1 VLWTDQRA
9 VVVLPGR
16 IDLSNSGEIRG
27 ELLSVI
33 NRGATTLI
41 ADLSATV
48 SCDHSGTEAVA
59 RAYQRAVI
67 SGTDLRLVI
76 TRETVRRTFS
86 ISGIDWLVSVYPS
99 LDTALAASTPAEQAL
114 TPVPGR
120 PAGAGA
126 GEGRQPGGAGAGGR
140 QPGGIRP
147 AGPQSA
153 GPQSAGP
160 QSAGPQSAGP
170 QSAGPGPAAEAEPAP
185 GPSTEIALLD
195 QDGVIVSV
203 NPAWQAFAEA
213 NQAEMSRVGPGVSY
227 LEVCAEAGDDPV
239 ALEVA
244 GAIKQAL
251 AGDLPGPLAI
261 EVPCHS
267 PYTSRWFD
275 MLISAR
281 VDDAGEYQGAT
292 VTLSLAKSEAR
303 VTPAPAA
310 DEGESLQFLVQQAE
324 DRDRI
329 AQGVNDLLVTRLFSA
344 GLSLH
349 TALGILGEHPAA
361 GRIWDAVNELDLTIR
376 DLRTIL
382 FNQQPPDRR
391 SG

>member
-1 VLWTDQRA
+1 VLWADQRA

-16 IDLSNSGEIRG
+16 IDLSNAGEIRG

-41 ADLSATV
+41 ADMSATV

-67 SGTDLRLVI
+67 SGTDLRLVV
-76 TRETVRRTFS
+76 TCQTVRRMFR

-114 TPVPGR
+114 TPVPDR
-120 PAGAGA
+120 KAGA
-126 GEGRQPGGAGAGGR
+126 GEGRQPGKT
-140 QPGGIRP
+140 QPGGTQP
-147 AGPQSA
+147 GKTQPGGTQSA
-153 GPQSAGP
+153 GT
-160 QSAGPQSAGP
+160 
-170 QSAGPGPAAEAEPAP
+170 QSAGPGPAGFPAGEAAPDP
-185 GPSTEIALLD
+185 GPGTEIALLD
-195 QDGVIVSV
+195 QHGAIVSV

-213 NQAEMSRVGPGVSY
+213 NQAELSRVGPGVSY
-227 LEVCAEAGDDPV
+227 LEVCAAAGDDPA

-244 GAIKQAL
+244 GAIKRAL

-267 PYTSRWFD
+267 PDTSRWFD
-275 MLISAR
+275 MLISTR
-281 VDDAGEYQGAT
+281 VDDAGGYRGAT
-292 VTLSLAKSEAR
+292 VTLSLAKSEPR

-310 DEGESLQFLVQQAE
+310 VESESPQVLIQLAE

-329 AQGVNDLLVTRLFSA
+329 AEGMNDLLVTRLFSA

-349 TALGILGEHPAA
+349 AALGILGDHPAA

-376 DLRTIL
+376 DLRTVL
-382 FNQQPPDRR
+382 FRRQPPDRR

>member
-1 VLWTDQRA
+1 MIADPYPVLWADQRA

-16 IDLSNSGEIRG
+16 IDLSNAGEIRS

-41 ADLSATV
+41 ADMSATV

-67 SGTDLRLVI
+67 SGTALRLVV
-76 TRETVRRTFS
+76 TCETVRRMFS

-114 TPVPGR
+114 TPVPDR
-120 PAGAGA
+120 PAGSGEGRPLARAGA
-126 GEGRQPGGAGAGGR
+126 EGRQPGKIQPAGT
-140 QPGGIRP
+140 QPGGT
-147 AGPQSA
+147 
-153 GPQSAGP
+153 
-160 QSAGPQSAGP
+160 
-170 QSAGPGPAAEAEPAP
+170 QSAGPGPGGEPAGKDVPDP
-185 GPSTEIALLD
+185 GPGTEIALLD
-195 QDGVIVSV
+195 QHGVIVSV

-213 NQAEMSRVGPGVSY
+213 NRAEMSRIGPGMSY
-227 LEVCAEAGDDPV
+227 LEVCAAARDDPV

-244 GAIKQAL
+244 GAIRQAL
-251 AGDLPGPLAI
+251 AGDLPGPLAV

-267 PYTSRWFD
+267 PDTSRWFD
-275 MLISAR
+275 MLISTR
-281 VDDAGEYQGAT
+281 VDDAGGYRGAT
-292 VTLSLAKSEAR
+292 VTLSLAKSEPRA
-303 VTPAPAA
+303 TSAQAA
-310 DEGESLQFLVQQAE
+310 DEAESLQFLIRQAE

-329 AQGVNDLLVTRLFSA
+329 AEGMNDLLVTRLFSA

-349 TALGILGEHPAA
+349 TALGILGDHPAA

-376 DLRTIL
+376 DLRTVL
-382 FNQQPPDRR
+382 FNQQPPGRR